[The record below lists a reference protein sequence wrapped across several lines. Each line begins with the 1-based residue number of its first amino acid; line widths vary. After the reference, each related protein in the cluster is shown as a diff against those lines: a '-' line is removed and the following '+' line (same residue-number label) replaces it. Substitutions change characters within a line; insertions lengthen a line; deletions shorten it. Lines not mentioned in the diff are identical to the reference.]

1 MIETRCRA
9 RLLLALVLLCSTC
22 MAHAAPNT
30 IRGVTVRPAQI
41 YISPDTSAAKLA
53 EIDRGREVAVLE
65 TSRDWIHVFASL
77 GEEHDV
83 TGWILDKGVVRA
95 STPNGDAILFGAAA
109 DSEAEASRPRGRRN
123 AAQDAMNLYARMA
136 EYFPQSPRAGEAL
149 YRSADIRWQLDKLDL
164 VGRPSAR
171 EKDPHLREP
180 LEEKYMKEVI
190 KKFPRT
196 KWADLAAFHLIDN
209 KLCGEWQGSHDCP
222 EKESDLYLKYARE
235 HPDSPATPEALYNA
249 ATRLA
254 ALVEIYRT
262 EEQPGKSQDAKVRAS
277 RVAQDLGS
285 RFPQSDWGAR
295 GQAIL
300 YLLQQNIPTY
310 GNIVE

>member
-1 MIETRCRA
+1 MRPA
-9 RLLLALVLLCSTC
+9 RLRCCLLAASWLAASACLALP
-22 MAHAAPNT
+22 APNT
-30 IRGVTVRPAQI
+30 VRGVTVRPAQI
-41 YISPDTSAAKLA
+41 YISPDSSAAKLA

-65 TSRDWIHVFASL
+65 TSREWVHVFASL
-77 GEEHDV
+77 GQERDV
-83 TGWILDKGVVRA
+83 TGWMLDKGVVRI
-95 STPNGDAILFGAAA
+95 STPNGDAILYGAAA

-164 VGRPSAR
+164 IGRPSAK

-180 LEEKYMKEVI
+180 LEEHYMKEVI

-196 KWADLAAFHLIDN
+196 RWADLAAFHLIDN

-235 HPDSPATPEALYNA
+235 HPDSPATPEALYDA

-254 ALVEIYRT
+254 DLIEIYRT
-262 EEQPGKSQDAKVRAS
+262 EEQSGKSQEARNRAL
-277 RVAQDLGS
+277 RVSQDLAT

-295 GQAIL
+295 GQTLL
-300 YLLQQNIPTY
+300 YMLQQNIPVY